1 MLAPEGLGML
11 RLQGGLGDASLAPHC
26 ALSPRPA
33 PGGRKQPGG
42 LWRPPQER
50 RQAGLAGEALAQEDC
65 MGSLLLGGCGQGAPL
80 GDDHE
85 LAVDPLISRGCWLLT
100 AQLWDSGGP
109 RAA

>member
-1 MLAPEGLGML
+1 MDAKPSAVRSVGCFSRLTTLNLGRVRTVLFEGRLLGLGL
-11 RLQGGLGDASLAPHC
+11 RVGVAASL
-26 ALSPRPA
+26 R
-33 PGGRKQPGG
+33 GG
-42 LWRPPQER
+42 
-50 RQAGLAGEALAQEDC
+50 
-65 MGSLLLGGCGQGAPL
+65 GQGAPL